1 MQCLWLTWIDP
12 APEHDGQRI
21 YSGRLLDATAAAG
34 VSLDVLCFSHAAS
47 SRPAAA
53 ADGPI
58 QWQLVPQEERPAW
71 QSFFSRLPNLSH
83 RCDTRAMREAL
94 HTLLRKRRWD
104 TIVLEGLS
112 SGWALDAIHRH
123 YASAQ
128 RPPRLIHVSHNHEET
143 TRALVARNYT
153 GNLLMSALL
162 KNDARKAT
170 RLERRMIEEVD
181 LVTAVTQADAELF
194 RARIPRKSVDVLS
207 PGYGGR
213 RLPARRIDATAPRR
227 ALLVGSFEWLAKQ
240 MNLREFLSVAD
251 PIFAAAGCM
260 LQIVGNGEEAFFR
273 SLRPVLRATEIVGPV
288 ERLDPYFD
296 NARLAVLPERSGGGF
311 KLKLLDYVFNRLPI
325 AALENTIAGVPL
337 KPGESILTFS
347 THERLAHGLVD
358 IMDDFRLLNELQ
370 ENAYAACEDM
380 FDWSSRGKTLFAAM
394 KVPHPGASEDQQPAG
409 CFSVA
414 AAGS

>member
-1 MQCLWLTWIDP
+1 MRCLWLTWIDP

-21 YSGRLLDATAAAG
+21 YSGRLLDAVAASG
-34 VSLDVLCFSHAAS
+34 VALDVLCFSHAAS
-47 SRPAAA
+47 SRPAATEG
-53 ADGPI
+53 DPI
-58 QWQLVPQEERPAW
+58 RWQLVPQEERPAW
-71 QSFFSRLPNLSH
+71 RSFFSRLPNLSH
-83 RCDTRAMREAL
+83 RCDTRAMHAAL
-94 HTLLRKRRWD
+94 HALLGKHLWD

-112 SGWALDAIHRH
+112 SGWALDSIHRH
-123 YASAQ
+123 YARAQ
-128 RPPRLIHVSHNHEET
+128 RPRLIHVSHNHEET

-162 KNDARKAT
+162 RNDARKAT
-170 RLERRMIEEVD
+170 RLERRMLEEVD

-194 RARIPRKSVDVLS
+194 LARISRKSVDVLS
-207 PGYGGR
+207 PGYSGR
-213 RLPARRIDATAPRR
+213 RLHARRIDAAVPRR

-251 PIFAAAGCM
+251 PIFGAAGCM
-260 LQIVGNGEEAFFR
+260 LQIVGNGEEAFFQ
-273 SLRPVLRATEIVGPV
+273 SLRPALRTTEIVGPV

-296 NARLAVLPERSGGGF
+296 KARVAVLPERSGGGF

-337 KPGESILTFS
+337 KPGESILTFP
-347 THERLAHGLVD
+347 THERLALGLVD

-380 FDWSSRGKTLFAAM
+380 FDWSSRGETLVAAM
-394 KVPHPGASEDQQPAG
+394 KAPRPGVSEDQQPAG